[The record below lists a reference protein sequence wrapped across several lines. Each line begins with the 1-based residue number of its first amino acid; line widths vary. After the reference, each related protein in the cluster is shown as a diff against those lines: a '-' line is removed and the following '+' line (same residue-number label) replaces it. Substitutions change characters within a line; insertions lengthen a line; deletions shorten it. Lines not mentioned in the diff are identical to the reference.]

1 MLQPD
6 DIFPFLIGA
15 LIFMIPIIA
24 ILTQHQ
30 RKMALIMR
38 GRDEEGRTIKTPEVD
53 QVREEMNELRQ
64 LIHKQSIALDNM
76 ASQQAEILAS
86 LKGQGELQQRVGQ

>member
-38 GRDEEGRTIKTPEVD
+38 GRDEQGRAVKTPDVD

-64 LIHKQSIALDNM
+64 LIHQQSIALDNM

>member
-1 MLQPD
+1 MNEE
-6 DIFPFLIGA
+6 IFPFLIGA

-38 GRDEEGRTIKTPEVD
+38 GRDEDGRAVKTPEVD
-53 QVREEMNELRQ
+53 QVRAEMNELRQ
-64 LIHKQSIALDNM
+64 LIHQQSIALDNV

-86 LKGQGELQQRVGQ
+86 LKGQGELQQRVIQ